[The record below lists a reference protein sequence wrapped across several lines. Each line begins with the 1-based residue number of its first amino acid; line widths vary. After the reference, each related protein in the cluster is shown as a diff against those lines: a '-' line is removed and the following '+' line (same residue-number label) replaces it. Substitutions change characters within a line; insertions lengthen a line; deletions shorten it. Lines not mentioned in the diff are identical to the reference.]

1 MLEAQL
7 KLMDAKLAAIRGF
20 WNAIRR
26 RKLAEEIETERR
38 NGTRP

>member
-7 KLMDAKLAAIRGF
+7 KLMDAKLAAMRGF
-20 WNAIRR
+20 WNYFRR
-26 RKLAEEIETERR
+26 RRLAEEIAASAR